1 MNIGILGSGKVAQ
14 AVGAGL
20 VAKGHEVMISSRD
33 LHSERVQQWVREVGP
48 HGYAGSFQEA
58 ARFGEVIVLA
68 INPWTAIEPLLL
80 SLDVQDLVG
89 KAVIDPSN
97 NIEFATPPKLAF
109 TDNSMGEL
117 IQRWLPRAHVVKT
130 LNIVPSS
137 SMVNPNLSELPPI
150 QWVSGDDQTA
160 KEQVTALLHDL
171 GWLEVF
177 DLGDIKLSRLQE
189 AIGLMVS
196 GIVIQLTSTTGK

>member
-1 MNIGILGSGKVAQ
+1 MNIGMLGSGKVAQ

-20 VAKGHEVMISSRD
+20 IAKGHEVMVSSRD
-33 LHSERVQQWVREVGP
+33 PHTERVRRWVGEVGP
-48 HGYAGSFQEA
+48 HGHAGSFREA
-58 ARFGEVIVLA
+58 AQFGEVIVLA

-80 SLDVQDLVG
+80 SLDVEDLAG

-97 NIEFATPPKLAF
+97 NIEFSTPPKLAF
-109 TDNSMGEL
+109 TDSSMGEL
-117 IQRWLPRAHVVKT
+117 IQRWLPSAHVVKT

-137 SMVNPNLSELPPI
+137 SMVNPNLSEIPPI
-150 QWVSGDDQTA
+150 QWVSGDDQAA

-171 GWLEVF
+171 GWSEVF

-189 AIGLMVS
+189 AIGLLVS
-196 GIVIQLTSTTGK
+196 GIVMQLTHTTGK